1 MAAVFSSA
9 REPKLKAL
17 FISGSLAFRYKER
30 PCRSGT
36 PAMPLPRPR
45 FHLPRLRALPVL
57 GAAACAAVLWGAI
70 ALQAPSAQSDESDHE
85 LARQAL
91 QQGKVL
97 PLRTVLDQVEREY
110 KGQVIK
116 VEFEHDDGR
125 FIYELRVLQAD
136 GRVLKVKINAVNGKV
151 LSVRQKGRD

>member
-1 MAAVFSSA
+1 
-9 REPKLKAL
+9 
-17 FISGSLAFRYKER
+17 
-30 PCRSGT
+30 
-36 PAMPLPRPR
+36 MPLPRPH
-45 FHLPRLRALPVL
+45 FALPRWRALPVL
-57 GAAACAAVLWGAI
+57 GAAACVAALWGAL

-97 PLRTVLDQVEREY
+97 PLRTVLDRVERTHH
-110 KGQVIK
+110 GQVIK

-136 GRVLKVKINAVNGKV
+136 GRVLKLKVNAVDGQV

>member
-1 MAAVFSSA
+1 MTVSAVRHPRRLA
-9 REPKLKAL
+9 LLGLLAGALVAGAPLHAEPN
-17 FISGSLAFRYKER
+17 
-30 PCRSGT
+30 
-36 PAMPLPRPR
+36 
-45 FHLPRLRALPVL
+45 
-57 GAAACAAVLWGAI
+57 
-70 ALQAPSAQSDESDHE
+70 DHD

-125 FIYELRVLQAD
+125 FLYELRVLQAD
-136 GRVLKVKINAVNGKV
+136 GRVLKVKINAVNGKI

>member
-1 MAAVFSSA
+1 
-9 REPKLKAL
+9 
-17 FISGSLAFRYKER
+17 
-30 PCRSGT
+30 
-36 PAMPLPRPR
+36 MPPPRPR

-57 GAAACAAVLWGAI
+57 GAAACVAVLWGAI

-125 FIYELRVLQAD
+125 FLYELRLLQAD